1 MTYEQ
6 RGYVWKIRKRC
17 GEYVVVVPVDDV
29 GFPRQIL
36 RPVRY
41 SDTLITQNL
50 GAAPQQRCKDSIM
63 AATPEAQCEIDCHNL
78 PERPRREQFVV
89 STRI

>member
-6 RGYVWKIRKRC
+6 RGNVWKIRKRR
-17 GEYVVVVPVDDV
+17 GEYVIVVPVDDV

-41 SDTLITQNL
+41 DDALIT
-50 GAAPQQRCKDSIM
+50 
-63 AATPEAQCEIDCHNL
+63 
-78 PERPRREQFVV
+78 
-89 STRI
+89 

>member
-29 GFPRQIL
+29 GLPRQIL

-41 SDTLITQNL
+41 SD
-50 GAAPQQRCKDSIM
+50 P
-63 AATPEAQCEIDCHNL
+63 
-78 PERPRREQFVV
+78 
-89 STRI
+89 